1 MQADHLDLVKN
12 LDLKGM
18 NAQPVQ
24 FYPIPPF
31 AIVYSES
38 QQERYLASRANLITH
53 ETVLESLMKA
63 IDPHQAVPL

>member
-1 MQADHLDLVKN
+1 
-12 LDLKGM
+12 M

-53 ETVLESLMKA
+53 ETVLESLMKV